1 MTALGVLTLH
11 LHLPGCQ
18 SLKEK
23 RGRIKPVLARLHKQF
38 NLSVA
43 ETDLQDRWQE
53 AVISCCL
60 INNNPSFVQSTLDR
74 VTRFAEASFPDVQLV
89 NHQIEVF

>member
-1 MTALGVLTLH
+1 MTTLGVLTLH

-23 RGRIKPVLARLHKQF
+23 RGRIKPVLARLHRQF

-60 INNNPSFVQSTLDR
+60 INNNPSLVQSALDKAA
-74 VTRFAEASFPDVQLV
+74 RFAEVSFPDIQLL
-89 NHQIEVF
+89 NHQTEIF